1 MGPVPT
7 RSVADAYLPKYR
19 HVGQTLAG
27 EIRDGRLRPGQRL
40 PSDDELMGR
49 FSISRGTLLR
59 ALEFLKNDGVLER
72 VPGRGS
78 FVREPSTAP
87 PPAVSSGLRVMFVA
101 EGGAAT
107 ADTIFGPIEHHVAVR
122 LRRRHGIE
130 LVPRQAGL
138 PLDPFE
144 VRRQLIADA
153 VAVGVDGLL
162 YLPLEGERQQWQRNA
177 ELLKPAVA
185 AGLQIVLLDR
195 DVVPRPDRS
204 GYDVVGT
211 DDRIAG
217 GAVGRHLI
225 QRGCRNLLF
234 VRPRGDSPTVD
245 ERVDGV
251 RDAIRDASQAGG
263 EVRLSVAA
271 AASVDPPAPRD
282 DGIREALSRVKPDGV
297 IAKDDRTAV
306 AVLRV
311 LYERHTRVPDQ
322 VRVAGFDDA
331 EVAADTTVPLTTY
344 RQPIE
349 EIAEVA
355 AERISR
361 RLAGERIPAAKILI
375 GGRLVERQSTAPT
388 RD

>member
-1 MGPVPT
+1 MPA
-7 RSVADAYLPKYR
+7 RSVTNNAGGAEDDDGAYLPKYR
-19 HVGQTLAG
+19 RVGQTLAG
-27 EIRDGRLRPGQRL
+27 EIRDGSLRPGQRL
-40 PSDDELMGR
+40 PSDGELMGR
-49 FSISRGTLLR
+49 FNISRGTLLR
-59 ALEFLKNDGVLER
+59 ALDALKNDGVLER

-78 FVREPSTAP
+78 FVREPSAAP
-87 PPAVSSGLRVMFVA
+87 PTPTGLRVMFVA
-101 EGGAAT
+101 EAAAAT
-107 ADTIFGPIEHHVAVR
+107 ADTIFGPIEHHVALR
-122 LRRRHGIE
+122 LRRRHGID

-153 VAVGVDGLL
+153 IAGGVDGLL
-162 YLPLEGERQQWQRNA
+162 YLPLEGEREQWQRNA
-177 ELLKPAVA
+177 ELLKPAA
-185 AGLQIVLLDR
+185 DAKLPIVLLDR
-195 DVVPRPDRS
+195 DVVPRPGRS

-217 GAVGRHLI
+217 GVVGRHLI
-225 QRGCRNLLF
+225 RRGCRNLLF

-251 RDAIRDASQAGG
+251 RDAIRDAEAD
-263 EVRLSVAA
+263 VRLVVAA

-282 DGIREALSRVKPDGV
+282 DGIREALSRVNPDGV
-297 IAKDDRTAV
+297 IAKDDRTAI

-311 LYERHTRVPDQ
+311 LYERHVRVPDQ

-344 RQPIE
+344 RQPVE
-349 EIAEVA
+349 AIAQVA

-361 RLAGERIPAAKILI
+361 RLAGEAMPAAKILI
-375 GGRLVERQSTAPT
+375 GGQLVERQSTAAS
-388 RD
+388 